1 VWFEK
6 LTGFQEE
13 SPEQVYKNISIDG
26 KLLKSHINGKEYA
39 YGLLETPNLAELRK
53 RANYSTNLTKKTS
66 ICELVADVQQ
76 LHNEESN
83 TDSLFQVA
91 SQFNL
96 LEMVSPEVTPEEGV
110 EGYEDDFTQGPAC
123 AIAAGAG
130 TIYRNY
136 FVDVNGKLGQ
146 TYNNQIDC
154 LADIGIKLGN
164 SNNSLWEMKNGYALV
179 SKEGLITINN
189 KIISSSK
196 SEVDELRK
204 MLRIGI
210 QWGTEITL
218 NDCKHTVS
226 QVYCSALPIGYLQYP
241 LELWDSFAKVILE
254 ALYEA
259 TICVGI
265 LNFRKTGNN
274 KVYLTL
280 VGGGVFG
287 NKTEWIIDAIKRSL
301 NLYSHTGLDIIIVS
315 HKYSNLHVKELIDE
329 IRS

>member
-1 VWFEK
+1 MWFEK
-6 LTGFQEE
+6 LTGFPEE
-13 SPEQVYKNISIDG
+13 SPEQVHKNISIDG

-39 YGLLETPNLAELRK
+39 YGLLETPSLAELRK
-53 RANYSTNLTKKTS
+53 RATYNTNFTKTTS
-66 ICELVADVQQ
+66 IHEVVADVQQ
-76 LHNEESN
+76 LHTEKSN

-96 LEMVSPEVTPEEGV
+96 LEMVSPDVTPEEGV
-110 EGYEDDFTQGPAC
+110 DGYEYDFTQGPAC

-136 FVDVNGKLGQ
+136 FVDVNGQVGQ

-154 LADIGIKLGN
+154 LLDIGIKLGN

-179 SKEGLITINN
+179 SKKGLIKINN
-189 KIISSSK
+189 KISSYSK
-196 SEVDELRK
+196 SEIDELRK

-210 QWGTEITL
+210 QWDTEITL
-218 NDCKHTVS
+218 DDSKHTVS
-226 QVYCSALPIGYLQYP
+226 QIYCSALPIGYLQYP
-241 LELWDSFAKVILE
+241 LELWGSFAKIILE

-280 VGGGVFG
+280 VGGGAFG

-315 HKYSNLHVKELIDE
+315 HKYPNSHVKEI
-329 IRS
+329 ING

>member
-1 VWFEK
+1 MWFEK
-6 LTGFQEE
+6 LTGFLEE
-13 SPEQVYKNISIDG
+13 SPEQVHKNISIDG

-39 YGLLETPNLAELRK
+39 YGLLETPSLAELKK
-53 RANYSTNLTKKTS
+53 RANYNRNFTKTTS
-66 ICELVADVQQ
+66 IREVVADVQQ
-76 LHNEESN
+76 LHTEKSN

-96 LEMVSPEVTPEEGV
+96 LEMISPDVTPEDGV
-110 EGYEDDFTQGPAC
+110 DGYEYDFTQGPAC

-136 FVDVNGKLGQ
+136 FVDVNGKVGQ

-154 LADIGIKLGN
+154 LADMGRKLGN

-179 SKEGLITINN
+179 SKEGLIKINN
-189 KIISSSK
+189 KISSYSK
-196 SEVDELRK
+196 LEIDELRK

-210 QWGTEITL
+210 QWDTEITL
-218 NDCKHTVS
+218 DNSQHTVS
-226 QVYCSALPIGYLQYP
+226 QIYCSALPIGYLQYP
-241 LELWDSFAKVILE
+241 LELWANFAKIILE

-259 TICVGI
+259 TMCVGI

-280 VGGGVFG
+280 VGGGAFG

-315 HKYSNLHVKELIDE
+315 HKYSNSYVKEI
-329 IRS
+329 INS